1 MATGRLVKDTLFYGV
16 VPKLT
21 IFVTIFTTPL
31 ITPFLSPFDYGILGV
46 TSSYTNFV
54 ASLAPLGLH
63 VHLTNSF
70 FENPKHYNLVW
81 GRVLF
86 LVLLSSFF
94 LGVLNI
100 FILYFVLPLN
110 SSIALLF
117 LCVAGTSSVF
127 FAANPLLAQH
137 LFPLLQTPKPLVF
150 TGLLGS
156 LLGLF
161 LTFILIYYYRLG
173 YWGLILPGAVSS
185 FVIFCIYI
193 RLIWIN
199 YNIRPIVEHNY
210 KRLKE
215 MFRIA
220 LPLVPH
226 NLGFVLLISSSRIV
240 MSQLGVS
247 YDEIGLYS
255 HGCSMGD
262 YAIIITT
269 ALVTAISPQIQR
281 AYRSKDYV
289 KYRKLYYLCQ
299 GVCLLTSIMICIWIP
314 DIYNFLIRNESL
326 KQSSSIASYMCFSNV
341 VFAFYTF
348 MSTPVFIEKKT
359 IHLLW
364 LVFVPGLLNLVLCF
378 ILIPIFGYKAAIYS
392 TIISYWSQLLI
403 PLFIGFYTRS
413 VKMWLGQLSKLFV
426 VLFILVVSLVLAQY
440 SSEMDCIFRIV
451 ESIFLLTIFVCL
463 YIKMHI
469 NELI

>member
-1 MATGRLVKDTLFYGV
+1 MATGRLVKDTIFYGF

-31 ITPFLSPFDYGILGV
+31 ITPFLTPFDYGISGV
-46 TSSYTNFV
+46 ITSYTSFV

-81 GRVLF
+81 GRVLY

-94 LGVLNI
+94 FGVLNI
-100 FILYFVLPLN
+100 IILYFVLPLD
-110 SSIALLF
+110 SSIILF
-117 LCVAGTSSVF
+117 LLCAAGTSTVF
-127 FAANPLLAQH
+127 LSANTLLAQH
-137 LFPLLQTPKPLVF
+137 LFPLLQTPQPLVF
-150 TGLLGS
+150 TGLVGS
-156 LLGLF
+156 LLSII
-161 LTFILIYYYRLG
+161 LTFLLIYYWRLG
-173 YWGLILPGAVSS
+173 FWGLILPGAVSS
-185 FVIFCIYI
+185 FVVFGIYVK
-193 RLIWIN
+193 LIWIN
-199 YNIRPIVEHNY
+199 HEIKPIIEHNY
-210 KRLKE
+210 RRLRELFK
-215 MFRIA
+215 IA

-226 NLGFVLLISSSRIV
+226 NLGFVLLVSSSRIV

-269 ALVTAISPQIQR
+269 ALITAISPQIQR
-281 AYRSKDYV
+281 AYRSEDYD

-314 DIYNFLIRNESL
+314 EIYNFLIRNETL
-326 KQSSSIASYMCFSNV
+326 RQSSSIASYMCFSNV

-359 IHLLW
+359 VYLLW
-364 LVFVPGLLNLVLCF
+364 LVFIPGLLNLLLCF
-378 ILIPIFGYKAAIYS
+378 TLIPVFGYKAAIYS
-392 TIISYWSQLLI
+392 TIISYWSQLFI
-403 PLFIGFYTRS
+403 PFFIGYYTRS
-413 VKMWLGQLSKLFV
+413 VKMWLGQLSKLFF
-426 VLFILVVSLVLAQY
+426 VLITLVVSLLLAQL
-440 SSEMDCIFRIV
+440 SSEMEWQFRIV
-451 ESIFLLTIFVCL
+451 ESIILLASFS
-463 YIKMHI
+463 YYYKKKHI
-469 NELI
+469 YELI